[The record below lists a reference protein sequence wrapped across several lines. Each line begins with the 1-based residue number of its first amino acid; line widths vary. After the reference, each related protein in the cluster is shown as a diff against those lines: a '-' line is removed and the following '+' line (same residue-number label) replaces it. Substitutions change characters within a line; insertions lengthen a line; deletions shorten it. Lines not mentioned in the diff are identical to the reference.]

1 MENIPGELLQLI
13 PSILWFL
20 LGLVLIILFYRPLRY
35 ELLPNLS
42 GFKAMG
48 VEFSFVQESIEAAIE
63 LAEKSPKWKVEIS
76 RADKERALSRA
87 RNHLSVFKGAQIL
100 WVDDHPENNLNERRM
115 LRQLNTEI
123 DMVTNSEEAL
133 RILDN
138 AKYDVVL
145 SDMAR
150 GQDPLAGLDFL
161 QKLREFDRSTPVIF
175 YIGVIDLDKGVPGRA
190 FGITNRPD
198 ELLHLILDVLERK
211 SY

>member
-1 MENIPGELLQLI
+1 MENIQGELLQLI

>member
-1 MENIPGELLQLI
+1 MESIQVELLQLI

-35 ELLPNLS
+35 ELLPNLA

-48 VEFSFVQESIEAAIE
+48 VEFSFVQESIEAAID

-76 RADKERALSRA
+76 QTEKERALSRA
-87 RNHLSVFKGAQIL
+87 RHHLSVFKGAQIL

-123 DMVTNSEEAL
+123 DMATNSEEAL
-133 RILDN
+133 KILAN

-161 QKLREFDRSTPVIF
+161 QKLRELDRSTPVIF

-190 FGITNRPD
+190 FGLTNRPD

>member
-1 MENIPGELLQLI
+1 
-13 PSILWFL
+13 
-20 LGLVLIILFYRPLRY
+20 
-35 ELLPNLS
+35 
-42 GFKAMG
+42 
-48 VEFSFVQESIEAAIE
+48 
-63 LAEKSPKWKVEIS
+63 
-76 RADKERALSRA
+76 
-87 RNHLSVFKGAQIL
+87 
-100 WVDDHPENNLNERRM
+100 M

>member
-1 MENIPGELLQLI
+1 
-13 PSILWFL
+13 
-20 LGLVLIILFYRPLRY
+20 
-35 ELLPNLS
+35 
-42 GFKAMG
+42 
-48 VEFSFVQESIEAAIE
+48 
-63 LAEKSPKWKVEIS
+63 VEIS